1 MKETQ
6 SYAMTE
12 FEVTQWANAVGITK
26 YGTLKGQLAKL
37 REECDELEAA
47 IEAND
52 RAETRDAIGDIQI
65 VMTMIGLLT
74 DNDPRQCFFESAKIV
89 TKRKGVMNEQ
99 GIFVKES

>member
-47 IEAND
+47 IEANNH
-52 RAETRDAIGDIQI
+52 AEIRDAQGDIQI
-65 VMTMIGLLT
+65 VMTMISLLT
-74 DNDPRQCFFESAKIV
+74 GNDQRQCFFEAAKVV

>member
-6 SYAMTE
+6 SFAMTE
-12 FEVTQWANAVGITK
+12 FQVTQWANEVGITK

-47 IEAND
+47 IEANNH
-52 RAETRDAIGDIQI
+52 AEIRDAQGDIQI
-65 VMTMIGLLT
+65 VMTMISLLT
-74 DNDPRQCFFESAKIV
+74 GNDQRQCYFEAAKVV

>member
-12 FEVTQWANAVGITK
+12 FEVTQWATAVGITK

-74 DNDPRQCFFESAKIV
+74 DNDPRQCFFESAKVV
-89 TKRKGVMNEQ
+89 TKRKGVMNDQ